1 MAEEEVPIRIIK
13 KKVGHAGHHGGAWK
27 VAYADFVTAM
37 MALFIVLW
45 IVGQSKQVKEY
56 VANYFKD
63 PGAFFTNTKGGGP
76 FEYSQVSTGER
87 SVIDDLL
94 KREQKRLKEMGNEI
108 MKTLETKSGLEKLSK
123 QVKMELV
130 KEGLRIELM
139 EQSQSFFFD
148 VGTAELKPE
157 AKEIV
162 RVIGREVSKLPNHV
176 IIEGHTDSR
185 PYSREDGYSNY
196 ELSVDRANSARRAM
210 VSAGMQPA
218 QVDEVRGYADK
229 VLRNRQDPLD
239 VTNRRISVL
248 IKYQETTTGGDKQ
261 NPPR

>member
-1 MAEEEVPIRIIK
+1 MAEEDVPIRIIK
-13 KKVGHAGHHGGAWK
+13 KKVGHGGHHGGAWK

-63 PGAFFTNTKGGGP
+63 PGAFFSNTKGGGS
-76 FEYSQVSTGER
+76 FEYSKIAAGDR
-87 SVIDDLL
+87 NIIDDLL
-94 KREQKRLKEMGNEI
+94 KREQDRLQQTGKEI
-108 MKTLETKSGLEKLSK
+108 MKNLEAKSGLEKLSK
-123 QVKMELV
+123 QIKMEMV

-157 AKEIV
+157 AREIL
-162 RVIGREVSKLPNHV
+162 RVIGREVSKLPNH
-176 IIEGHTDSR
+176 IILEGHTDSR

-196 ELSVDRANSARRAM
+196 ELSVDRANSARRVM
-210 VSAGMQPA
+210 VAAGMQPT

-229 VLRNRQDPLD
+229 VLRNRQDPYD

-248 IKYQETTTGGDKQ
+248 IKYQEASVGDRQ
-261 NPPR
+261 NPHR